1 MASSQEA
8 MSKLRVGRTTEYRMG
23 TDTRLLTIDHGPTEL
38 FVLCTERFEAAPA
51 FRSGDFSM
59 HMIRVK
65 GNPMAMVIC
74 MVGDHQW
81 MLAKDSL
88 VLHVEARMF
97 VFVLP
102 GFLYGL
108 TLPTTASDHE
118 SRIVEEIFKRFC
130 AYRDLSANEDCESGG
145 DSNSETDPWA
155 RAYSKMEKLTS
166 RKTVIAAANSA
177 KTPPETTAGVSS
189 ADPNTR
195 RKLQRAVRTSA
206 VVKLLSRA
214 LLAGALDP
222 TKHLHLVA
230 ATAAGGA
237 ALPTMWALADLL
249 DAVEAGKQR
258 IEALPLGQR
267 GPQGSSGWWTLNREG
282 ARRLLEV
289 VWACG
294 ATRGVKRTRVEAVE
308 EEEEEDSNGGSNGIT
323 GSNGRCRGGK
333 AKEGGS
339 KMVA

>member
-1 MASSQEA
+1 MGSSQEA

-23 TDTRLLTIDHGPTEL
+23 TDTRLLTIDNGATKL
-38 FVLCTERFEAAPA
+38 FVLCTERFESALA

-65 GNPMAMVIC
+65 GSPMAMVIC

-88 VLHVEARMF
+88 VLHIEARMF

-108 TLPTTASDHE
+108 ALPNTASDHE

-130 AYRDLSANEDCESGG
+130 AYRDLAVKEGCESGG
-145 DSNSETDPWA
+145 DSKSETDPWA
-155 RAYSKMEKLTS
+155 RAYSKMEKFTS
-166 RKTVIAAANSA
+166 GETVAAAANSA
-177 KTPPETTAGVSS
+177 KTPPEATAGS
-189 ADPNTR
+189 NTR

-222 TKHLHLVA
+222 TKHLHLA
-230 ATAAGGA
+230 AAAAAGGA

-249 DAVEAGKQR
+249 DAVEAGPQR
-258 IEALPLGQR
+258 IEALPIGQR
-267 GPQGSSGWWTLNREG
+267 GLQGSSGCWTLNREG
-282 ARRLLEV
+282 ARRLLQV

-294 ATRGVKRTRVEAVE
+294 KTGGRKRTRVEAIKE
-308 EEEEEDSNGGSNGIT
+308 EDEEDSNGGSNGIT

-333 AKEGGS
+333 AEEGGN